1 MIVPKIWCARY
12 VTAQENCAGPGE
24 GKGGGGIHNSNFTYS
39 ILKLNWS
46 ATKLL
51 QQQRIRS

>member
-1 MIVPKIWCARY
+1 MIVPKIWYARY

-24 GKGGGGIHNSNFTYS
+24 GKGVIHNSNFTYS

>member
-1 MIVPKIWCARY
+1 MIVPKIWYARY

-24 GKGGGGIHNSNFTYS
+24 GKGGGIHNSNFTYS